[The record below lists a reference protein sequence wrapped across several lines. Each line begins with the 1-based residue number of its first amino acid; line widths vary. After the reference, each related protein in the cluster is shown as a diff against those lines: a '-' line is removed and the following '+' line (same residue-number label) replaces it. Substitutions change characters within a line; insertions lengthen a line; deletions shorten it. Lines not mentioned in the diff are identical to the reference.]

1 MPLAHTIPLL
11 SADDPLPPVTHARPE
26 LGGLLAIGGG
36 LSVARLLGAYR
47 CGVFPWGTQHGLP
60 LWHYPEPRMVLLPQ
74 EFRISRSL
82 GKTLRNSRFVFRHN
96 SDFPGVIRACAQT
109 PRPGQDGTWISEEM
123 IAAYCELHR
132 LGWAHSAET
141 WLDDEL
147 VGGLYGL
154 WIGQVFFGESM
165 FSWHNNASKFALA
178 HWVAYLR
185 AEHCGLIDCQ
195 MHTAH
200 LASLGAREISG
211 TQFQHLLQTLIG

>member
-1 MPLAHTIPLL
+1 MRLVQLSHHSIAFPSPDAALREPNGLL
-11 SADDPLPPVTHARPE
+11 V
-26 LGGLLAIGGG
+26 LGGD
-36 LSVARLLGAYR
+36 LSPSRLLMAYQH
-47 CGVFPWGTQHGLP
+47 GIFPWYSPGDP
-60 LWHYPEPRMVLLPQ
+60 ILWWSPDPR
-74 EFRISRSL
+74 
-82 GKTLRNSRFVFRHN
+82 TVFRTDAVHLSHRFRRALRR
-96 SDFPGVIRACAQT
+96 SDWVVRADQAFAEVMHACAST

-154 WIGQVFFGESM
+154 WIGRVFFGESM
-165 FSWHNNASKFALA
+165 FSWQNNASKFALA
-178 HWVAYLR
+178 HWVAHLR

>member
-1 MPLAHTIPLL
+1 
-11 SADDPLPPVTHARPE
+11 
-26 LGGLLAIGGG
+26 
-36 LSVARLLGAYR
+36 
-47 CGVFPWGTQHGLP
+47 
-60 LWHYPEPRMVLLPQ
+60 
-74 EFRISRSL
+74 
-82 GKTLRNSRFVFRHN
+82 
-96 SDFPGVIRACAQT
+96 
-109 PRPGQDGTWISEEM
+109 M

-178 HWVAYLR
+178 HWVAHLR